1 MNINFREI
9 TNENWIECIRL
20 TTNKEN
26 QHMIFEEFIASN
38 ALSLAQSKI
47 QDGWTT
53 KAIYNGEKMVGF
65 TMYGYSFEHEF
76 YEICKLMIDYK
87 YQKKGYGKV
96 ALLKVIEELK
106 EIDECKDIYLCF
118 DPENSMA
125 KGLYENAG
133 FVDTGKIINGELL
146 FKLTLE

>member
-1 MNINFREI
+1 MNINFREV
-9 TNENWIECIRL
+9 TEENWIECIRL
-20 TTNKEN
+20 TTNKDN
-26 QHMIFEEFIASN
+26 KLMIFEEFVASN

-47 QDGWTT
+47 QDGWIT

-65 TMYGYSFEHEF
+65 TMYGYSYEHQF
-76 YEICKLMIDYK
+76 YEICRLMIDYK

-106 EIDECKDIYLCF
+106 AIEECNEVYLCF

-125 KGLYENAG
+125 KSLYENVG
-133 FVDTGKIINGELL
+133 FIDTGKVITGKLL